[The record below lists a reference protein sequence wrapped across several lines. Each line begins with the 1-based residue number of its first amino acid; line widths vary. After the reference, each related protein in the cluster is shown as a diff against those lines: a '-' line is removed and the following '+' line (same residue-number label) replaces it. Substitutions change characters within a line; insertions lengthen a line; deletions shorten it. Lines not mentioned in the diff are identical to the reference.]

1 MSTLFVN
8 NLNTASGTT
17 IQVPAGKV
25 LHQAG
30 SIIQVVQTAKTD
42 TFTAGNNTAF
52 ADITGM
58 SVSITPKFSNSKIMI
73 WTSLTGEVQNN
84 TYCAHFRL
92 MRGSTAIGIGDANS
106 SAPRGSF
113 HLDSYASGGSLAMI
127 TASFHFMDSP
137 ATTSATTYKVQVQ
150 VPNGSGNTYIGRNH
164 SDNNGTAGPGRYP
177 SIITA
182 MEIAQ

>member
-1 MSTLFVN
+1 MASTLTVDN
-8 NLNTASGTT
+8 IVGATTAANVKMPAGAILQTVIRDFTDQTAITSSGTT
-17 IQVPAGKV
+17 Y
-25 LHQAG
+25 
-30 SIIQVVQTAKTD
+30 TD
-42 TFTAGNNTAF
+42 LTNGT
-52 ADITGM
+52 IT
-58 SVSITPKFSNSKIMI
+58 ITPKYNNSKIMI

-92 MRGSTAIGIGDANS
+92 MRGSTAIGIGDANG

-150 VPNGSGNTYIGRNH
+150 VPNNAGNTYIGRNH
-164 SDNNGTAGPGRYP
+164 SDNNGSSGPGRYP
-177 SIITA
+177 AIITA

>member
-1 MSTLFVN
+1 MGSTLTVDN
-8 NLNTASGTT
+8 IVGATTAAN
-17 IQVPAGKV
+17 VKLPAGCI
-25 LHQAG
+25 LQT
-30 SIIQVVQTAKTD
+30 VQTAKTD
-42 TFTAGNNTAF
+42 TFTAGQNTAF
-52 ADITGM
+52 ADITGL
-58 SVSITPKFSNSKIMI
+58 SVTITPKYNNSKIMI
-73 WTSLTGEVQNN
+73 WTSLTGEIQNN

-92 MRGSTAIGIGDANS
+92 MRDSTAIGIGDANG

-150 VPNGSGNTYIGRNH
+150 VPNNAGNTYIGRNH
-164 SDNNGTAGPGRYP
+164 SDNNGSSGPGRYP
-177 SIITA
+177 AIITA

>member
-1 MSTLFVN
+1 MGSTLTVD
-8 NLNTASGTT
+8 T
-17 IQVPAGKV
+17 IQGATTAANVKLPAGCV
-25 LHQAG
+25 LQT
-30 SIIQVVQTAKTD
+30 VQTAKTD

-52 ADITGM
+52 TDITGM
-58 SVSITPKFSNSKIMI
+58 SVTITPKYNNSKIMI
-73 WTSLTGEVQNN
+73 WTTLTGEVQNN
-84 TYCAHFRL
+84 TYAAHFRL

-113 HLDSYASGGSLAMI
+113 HIDSYASGGSLAMI

-150 VPNGSGNTYIGRNH
+150 VPNGAGNTYIGRNH
-164 SDNNGTAGPGRYP
+164 SDNSSSGGPGRYP
-177 SIITA
+177 AIITA